1 MCYSL
6 ARRAAPVSLAAPAP
20 PLTQCRRRGV
30 ETQRSAVCVSLLS
43 VPVEDGG
50 GGERAAEKKQ
60 KKQQQN
66 TCIVFRPL
74 FSRLYFVSLKRSIFL
89 RSVCLVCVCV
99 CVCACVGPYSP
110 TWPQKAS
117 CHSAEDVFFVLPL
130 LLRLSFLHLLLFLAL
145 LPKDRAAALH
155 LPPFHA
161 QSRLPARAAAL
172 VAPLSRT
179 SAAAHCRRCL
189 SQQQH
194 CRGPFLTHTLSPFF
208 RGTAGGLAAAAAQQ
222 QDYLHRVGHAAPG
235 CGQGAPLCAGVDCGA
250 AHADGVAARVLYTV
264 AGFSCFSPAPRQLM
278 ASNNISACPV
288 IDVEKKDDPSWRE
301 R

>member
-99 CVCACVGPYSP
+99 CVCLCGSVFTHLAAEGVVPQCRGRFLRPSSPSSSFFSPSSPFPRSSPERPRGCAAPAALSCTVAPACPGGCPCCAPKSDFGCRTLPPLPFATTTLPRALPHSHTLSLLPRDRRWTRCRRRP
-110 TWPQKAS
+110 TARLSAS
-117 CHSAEDVFFVLPL
+117 SRTCRSWMRSRCAAVCGRGLRGSSCGRGRRTRSLHCCRFFL
-130 LLRLSFLHLLLFLAL
+130 LLACS
-145 LPKDRAAALH
+145 P
-155 LPPFHA
+155 
-161 QSRLPARAAAL
+161 
-172 VAPLSRT
+172 
-179 SAAAHCRRCL
+179 AAHG
-189 SQQQH
+189 QQQH
-194 CRGPFLTHTLSPFF
+194 
-208 RGTAGGLAAAAAQQ
+208 
-222 QDYLHRVGHAAPG
+222 
-235 CGQGAPLCAGVDCGA
+235 
-250 AHADGVAARVLYTV
+250 
-264 AGFSCFSPAPRQLM
+264 
-278 ASNNISACPV
+278 
-288 IDVEKKDDPSWRE
+288 
-301 R
+301 